1 MVLVTM
7 KLAKLMPSFLL
18 LPLFFLLASEKS
30 SAVAEQCRSR
40 GISLKPEEFNVETCA
55 LCYFYMHTF
64 APHKIKSAHGISR
77 WTLAQRN
84 MTQINAKIPLK
95 GTKLTNGTIEVNN
108 YFCGHYT
115 CIKNT

>member
-55 LCYFYMHTF
+55 WCYFYM
-64 APHKIKSAHGISR
+64 PLSKIKSAHGINR
-77 WTLAQRN
+77 WTLARRN

-95 GTKLTNGTIEVNN
+95 GTKLTNGTIEV
-108 YFCGHYT
+108 
-115 CIKNT
+115 